1 MRFGVYV
8 HVPFCASRC
17 DYCDFAT
24 WTDRAH
30 LADAYVD
37 ACVTDVRRRS
47 ARGELP
53 DATSVFFGGGT
64 PSLLPADRLVRILD
78 AIPRAHDAEVTV
90 ECNPDSIDGEKLDAY
105 RRGGVDRVS
114 IGVQSMRPHVLR
126 ALGRTHDPDN
136 VVRAIG
142 AARDAGFARVN
153 VDLIYGAAGESLDD
167 WRATLLDALDLG
179 PDHVSAYALTVE
191 PGTPLGRMVAA
202 GERRAPDDDDQAD
215 KYLLADDVLT
225 AAGFRWYEIS
235 NWARPGQEC
244 RHNWLY
250 WDGGEY
256 AAVGCAA
263 HGHTGGRRWWNVRT
277 ADRYVEL
284 VARDQVPEAGGET
297 LDPTTR
303 AEEAFALAL
312 RTRRGVA
319 VAPDG
324 DARTVVDALAA
335 ASLLVVEGDRARL
348 TRRGRLLA
356 SAVTVELLA
365 AGAARPVGAPARP
378 PGRPVSRRL
387 ALGTIEC

>member
-1 MRFGVYV
+1 MVFGVYV

-37 ACVTDVRRRS
+37 ACVTDVGRRIT
-47 ARGELP
+47 RGELP

-64 PSLLPADRLVRILD
+64 PSLLAADRLVRILD
-78 AIPRAHDAEVTV
+78 AIPRADGAEITV
-90 ECNPDSIDGEKLDAY
+90 ECNPDSVDREKLDAF
-105 RRGGVDRVS
+105 RSAGVDRVS
-114 IGVQSMRPHVLR
+114 VGVQSMRPHVLR

-142 AARDAGFARVN
+142 AARDAGFERVS
-153 VDLIYGAAGESLDD
+153 VDLIYGAASESFDD
-167 WRATLLDALDLG
+167 WRATLLDALALG

-215 KYLLADDVLT
+215 KYLLADELLT
-225 AAGFRWYEIS
+225 AAGFDWYEIS

-250 WDGGEY
+250 WDGGDY
-256 AAVGCAA
+256 AGIGCAA

-277 ADRYVEL
+277 PDRYVDL
-284 VARDQVPEAGGET
+284 VARDAPVEAGAET
-297 LDPTTR
+297 LDPATR

-312 RTRRGVA
+312 RTRTGARVPAGGLVRDRIDVLAEDGLVVA
-319 VAPDG
+319 DG
-324 DARTVVDALAA
+324 DRI
-335 ASLLVVEGDRARL
+335 RL
-348 TRRGRLLA
+348 TTRGRLLA
-356 SAVTVELLA
+356 SAVTVDLLA
-365 AGAARPVGAPARP
+365 AGATRDPGDPAP
-378 PGRPVSRRL
+378 RRL